1 MSKATFGIAAAVGL
15 AISPAWAGDEKS
27 DDKST
32 SDAGASSASERVG
45 QGESATFSVVDASH
59 DSGTMKESTEVRAS
73 QDESKSSENERWLR
87 EREGY
92 RDGGY

>member
-1 MSKATFGIAAAVGL
+1 MFGIAAALGL

-27 DDKST
+27 EEKAASDTVASKESGKSK
-32 SDAGASSASERVG
+32 SVSER
-45 QGESATFSVVDASH
+45 ESATGIVVEAGR
-59 DSGTMKESTEVRAS
+59 DSGTMRESNEVRAS
-73 QDESKSSENERWLR
+73 SDERWLR